1 MDETKLVAVL
11 CGSRTAHDKLK
22 NGIGLDT
29 QDFSEAARCL
39 VTAAGEQYR
48 RDADLQAVD
57 YDTLRSQIT
66 RKFGAGSMADSVM
79 EFTTRFPSNLSTI
92 NVMEEYRLLRLE
104 RCATTLATLLA
115 TGQHGEATQDLL
127 AKYTRLAGG
136 EEADAFKARLTAD
149 DFEDYEEERIEISPR
164 SLNDFI
170 GGGLRRG
177 HNITVYGRPESG
189 KSMFALNLAAGA
201 CKAGYKVLYVA
212 NEEPDTEITLRLIAR
227 LSNRPMDV
235 LTNQPETR
243 RIAFMKAREP
253 YKNWTLLHQP
263 GCTARDIAR
272 QCARLRPDIVV
283 VDQLKNLTVS
293 NQDENW
299 SLNLDRLARQV
310 REIGINYGCVT
321 VSVTQAGDS
330 AEQKLVLQMNDIEWS
345 NTGIPGAADLMVGI
359 GVDHEFD
366 ATGKRM
372 LSIPK
377 NKVNGQH
384 GAFPVWVDCTMTK
397 FMSKAKG

>member
-11 CGSRTAHDKLK
+11 CGSRTEYDKLK
-22 NGIGLDT
+22 KGIGLDS

-39 VTAAGEQYR
+39 VVAAGEQYR
-48 RDADLQAVD
+48 RDADCQSVD
-57 YDTLRSQIT
+57 YDTLRSQVT
-66 RKFGAGSMADSVM
+66 RRFGAGSMADSVM
-79 EFTTRFPSNLSTI
+79 DFTTRFPSDLSAI

-115 TGQHGEATQDLL
+115 TGQHGEATQELL
-127 AKYTRLAGG
+127 VKYARLAGG
-136 EEADAFKARLTAD
+136 EEASDFKARLTEE
-149 DFEDYEEERIEISPR
+149 DFDDYEQDRIEISPR
-164 SLNDFI
+164 SLNSFV
-170 GGGLRRG
+170 GGGVRRG

-189 KSMFALNLAAGA
+189 KSMFAINMAACA

-227 LSNRPMDV
+227 LANAPMNV
-235 LTNQPETR
+235 LTNDPEKR
-243 RIAFMKAREP
+243 RKAFKKVRAT

-263 GCTARDIAR
+263 GCSARDIQR
-272 QCARLRPDIVV
+272 QCARLRPDIVI
-283 VDQLKNLTVS
+283 VDQLKNLTVA
-293 NQDENW
+293 NMDENW

-310 REIGINYGCVT
+310 REIGINYNCVT
-321 VSVTQAGDS
+321 VSVVQAGDS
-330 AEQKLVLQMNDIEWS
+330 AEQNLVLKMNDIEWS
-345 NTGIPGAADLMVGI
+345 YTGIPGAADLMVGI

-384 GAFPVWVDCTMTK
+384 GAFPVWIDFTKTK
-397 FMSKAKG
+397 FMSKATG